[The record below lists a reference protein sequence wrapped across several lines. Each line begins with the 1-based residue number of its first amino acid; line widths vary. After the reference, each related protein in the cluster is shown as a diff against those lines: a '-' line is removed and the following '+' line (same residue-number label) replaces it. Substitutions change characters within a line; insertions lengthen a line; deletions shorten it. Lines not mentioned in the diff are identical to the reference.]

1 MTFVRQARRGLIAAA
16 ALSAVFVAAACGGS
30 GNAPSGGG
38 SSAAAGGADWTK
50 QGDIE
55 YWQGKDT
62 SQSGWL
68 QKTIDAFNAQHPNGK
83 VTLHELPDNA
93 DQQRQQMIQNV
104 QIKNPKMAV
113 LSVDVVWTSEF
124 AANGY
129 VEAPPDGA
137 LSTDGFLKAA
147 VNAATYFNKLY
158 VMPSTSD
165 GGLLYYRT
173 DLLKKYGIAKPP
185 TTFDEMKAA
194 CEKILPGE
202 KDSKLAC
209 FAGQY
214 NKYEGLTVNV
224 SEAINSA
231 GGVIVGDDGK
241 PNVNTPQANQ
251 GLGTLVDW
259 FKEGL
264 IPKGAITWQE
274 EDGRRAF
281 QAGDLVFLHNWGYV
295 YNLADAT
302 DGSSKVNGKFA
313 TAPLPGITVVPGV
326 SSLGGHSFGIA
337 KTAENKGTALD
348 FVKYMTS
355 AENQKANALA
365 TSSSP
370 VLESLYSDP
379 ELVKAFP
386 MYPTLLKSIQGA
398 IPRPKVVNYGDVT
411 LAIQDSSY
419 SALQQQIPT
428 DQALQQMQAKLET
441 LIK

>member
-30 GNAPSGGG
+30 ATPSGGG
-38 SSAAAGGADWTK
+38 SSAAGGSADWTK

-68 QKTIDAFNAQHPNGK
+68 QKTIDKFNAQHPNGK

-113 LSVDVVWTSEF
+113 MSVDVVWTSEF

-129 VEAPPDGA
+129 VEAPPADAVDTSGY
-137 LSTDGFLKAA
+137 LKAA
-147 VNAATYFNKLY
+147 VDAATYFNKLY
-158 VMPSTSD
+158 VVPSTSD

-173 DLLKKYGIAKPP
+173 DLLKKYDIANPP
-185 TTFDEMKAA
+185 TTFDEMKAD
-194 CEKILPGE
+194 CQKIQAGE
-202 KDSKLAC
+202 KDSKLGC

-214 NKYEGLTVNV
+214 NKYEGLTVNFA
-224 SEAINSA
+224 EAVNSA

-241 PNVNTPQANQ
+241 PNVNTPEANK
-251 GLGTLVDW
+251 GLSTLTDF

-281 QAGDLVFLHNWGYV
+281 QEGQLIFHRNWGYV
-295 YNLADAT
+295 YNLASKT
-302 DGSSKVNGKFA
+302 DGSSKVAGKFA
-313 TAPLPGITVVPGV
+313 TAPLPGITVTPGV

-348 FVKYMTS
+348 FVKFMTS
-355 AENQKANALA
+355 EENQKANALA

-379 ELVKAFP
+379 DLVKAFP
-386 MYPTLLKSIQGA
+386 MYPTLLKSIQSA
-398 IPRPKVVNYGDVT
+398 KPRPKVVNYGDVT
-411 LAIQDSSY
+411 LAIQDSAY
-419 SALQQQIPT
+419 SALQGQITP
-428 DQALQQMQAKLET
+428 DQALQQLQSKLET

>member
-30 GNAPSGGG
+30 SSPSGSGSASASGGG
-38 SSAAAGGADWTK
+38 DWTQ

-113 LSVDVVWTSEF
+113 ISVDVVWTSEF

-137 LSTDGFLKAA
+137 VDTSGYLKAA

-158 VMPSTSD
+158 VVPNTSD

-173 DLLKKYGIAKPP
+173 DLLKKYGIDKPP
-185 TTFDEMKAA
+185 TTFDEMKADCA
-194 CEKILPGE
+194 KILPGQN
-202 KDSKLAC
+202 DAKLAC

-224 SEAINSA
+224 AEAINSA

-241 PNVNTPQANQ
+241 PNVNTPQAQQ

-259 FKEGL
+259 FKTGL

-281 QAGDLVFLHNWGYV
+281 QSGELVFLRNWGYV
-295 YNLADAT
+295 YNLANKT
-302 DGSSKVNGKFA
+302 DGSSKVAGKFL

-326 SSLGGHSFGIA
+326 SSLGGHSLGIA
-337 KTAENKGTALD
+337 KTAQNKGTALD
-348 FVKYMTS
+348 FVKFMST
-355 AENQKANALA
+355 AENQKSNALA
-365 TSSSP
+365 TSSAP
-370 VLESLYSDP
+370 VLEALYSDP

-398 IPRPKVVNYGDVT
+398 VPRPKVVNYGDVT

>member
-1 MTFVRQARRGLIAAA
+1 MTFVRHARRGLIAAV
-16 ALSAVFVAAACGGS
+16 ALGAVFVTAACGGS
-30 GNAPSGGG
+30 SQTPSGGGG
-38 SSAAAGGADWTK
+38 SSAAAGADFSK

-93 DQQRQQMIQNV
+93 DQQRQQMIQNA

-129 VEAPPDGA
+129 IVAPPEGSIDTNGY
-137 LSTDGFLKAA
+137 LKAA
-147 VNAATYFNKLY
+147 VDAATYFNKLY
-158 VMPSTSD
+158 VVPSTSD

-173 DLLKKYGIAKPP
+173 DLLKKYGIANPP
-185 TTFDEMKAA
+185 ATFDEMKAD
-194 CEKILPGE
+194 CQKIQAGE
-202 KDSKLAC
+202 NNPKLAC

-214 NKYEGLTVNV
+214 NKYEGLTVNFA
-224 SEAINSA
+224 EAVNSA

-241 PNVNTPQANQ
+241 PNVNTPEATQ
-251 GLGTLVDW
+251 GLSTLTSW
-259 FKEGL
+259 FKDGL

-281 QAGDLVFLHNWGYV
+281 QAGELIFHRNWGYV
-295 YNLADAT
+295 YNLANKT
-302 DGSSKVNGKFA
+302 DGSSKVAGKFG
-313 TAPLPGITVVPGV
+313 TAPLPGITVTPGV
-326 SSLGGHSFGIA
+326 SSLGGHSFGISA
-337 KTAENKGTALD
+337 SAENKGTALD
-348 FVKYMTS
+348 FVKFMTT

-365 TSSSP
+365 TSSAP
-370 VLESLYSDP
+370 ILESLYSDP
-379 ELVKAFP
+379 DLVKQFP
-386 MYPTLLKSIQGA
+386 MYPTLLKSIQSA
-398 IPRPKVVNYGDVT
+398 KPRPKVVNYGDVT
-411 LAIQDSSY
+411 LAIQDSAY
-419 SALQQQIPT
+419 SALQQQITPE
-428 DQALQQMQAKLET
+428 QALQQLQSKLET

>member
-1 MTFVRQARRGLIAAA
+1 MAFVRHARRGLIAAA

-30 GNAPSGGG
+30 SGGTPSGGG
-38 SSAAAGGADWTK
+38 SSAAGADWTK

-113 LSVDVVWTSEF
+113 MSVDVVWTSEF

-129 VEAPPDGA
+129 IVAPPEGSIDTSG
-137 LSTDGFLKAA
+137 DLKPA
-147 VNAATYFNKLY
+147 VDAATYFNKLY
-158 VMPSTSD
+158 AIPSTSD

-185 TTFDEMKAA
+185 ATFDEMKAD
-194 CEKILPGE
+194 CLKIQAGE
-202 KDSKLAC
+202 KDPNLGC
-209 FAGQY
+209 YAGQY

-224 SEAINSA
+224 AEAINSA

-241 PNVNTPQANQ
+241 PNVNTPEAQK
-251 GLGTLVDW
+251 GLGTLVDF

-281 QAGDLVFLHNWGYV
+281 QQGQLIFHRNWGYV
-295 YNLADAT
+295 YNLADKT
-302 DGSSKVNGKFA
+302 DGSSKVAGKFLV
-313 TAPLPGITVVPGV
+313 APLPGIVHIPGI
-326 SSLGGHSFGIA
+326 SSLGGHSFGISSA
-337 KTAENKGTALD
+337 AENKGTALD
-348 FVKYMTS
+348 FVKFMTT
-355 AENQKANALA
+355 EQNQKANALA
-365 TSSSP
+365 TASAP
-370 VLESLYSDP
+370 VLEKLYHDP
-379 ELVKAFP
+379 DLVKEFP
-386 MYPTLLKSIQGA
+386 MYPTLLTSIQNA
-398 IPRPKVVNYGDVT
+398 VPRPKVVNYGDVT
-411 LAIQDSSY
+411 LAIQDSAY

-428 DQALQQMQAKLET
+428 DQALQQMQSKLQT

>member
-1 MTFVRQARRGLIAAA
+1 MTFVRHARRGLIAAA

-30 GNAPSGGG
+30 SGTPSGGG
-38 SSAAAGGADWTK
+38 SSAAGADWTK

-68 QKTIDAFNAQHPNGK
+68 QKTIDAFNAQHPQGK

-93 DQQRQQMIQNV
+93 DQQRQQMIQNA

-129 VEAPPDGA
+129 IVAPPDG
-137 LSTDGFLKAA
+137 SIDTTGWLKPA

-158 VMPSTSD
+158 AIPATSD

-173 DLLKKYGIAKPP
+173 DLLKKYNIAKPP
-185 TTFDEMKAA
+185 ATFDEMAA
-194 CEKILPGE
+194 DCKKIMAGE
-202 KDSKLAC
+202 NDPSLGC
-209 FAGQY
+209 YAGQY

-224 SEAINSA
+224 AEAINSA

-241 PNVNTPQANQ
+241 PNVNTPEAQK
-251 GLGTLVDW
+251 GLGTLVDF
-259 FKEGL
+259 FKQGL

-281 QAGDLVFLHNWGYV
+281 QQGQLIFHRNWGYV
-295 YNLADAT
+295 YNLADKT
-302 DGSSKVNGKFA
+302 DGSSKVAGKFLV
-313 TAPLPGITVVPGV
+313 APLPGIVHIPGI
-326 SSLGGHSFGIA
+326 SSLGGHSFGISA
-337 KTAENKGTALD
+337 SAENKGTALD
-348 FVKYMTS
+348 FVKYMTTE
-355 AENQKANALA
+355 AQQKSNALA
-365 TSSSP
+365 TASAP
-370 VLESLYSDP
+370 VLEKLYTDP
-379 ELVKAFP
+379 ELTKVYP
-386 MYPTLLKSIQGA
+386 MYPVLLTSIQNA
-398 IPRPKVVNYGDVT
+398 VPRPKVVNYGDVT
-411 LAIQDSSY
+411 LAIQDSAY

-428 DQALQQMQAKLET
+428 DQALQQMQSKLET